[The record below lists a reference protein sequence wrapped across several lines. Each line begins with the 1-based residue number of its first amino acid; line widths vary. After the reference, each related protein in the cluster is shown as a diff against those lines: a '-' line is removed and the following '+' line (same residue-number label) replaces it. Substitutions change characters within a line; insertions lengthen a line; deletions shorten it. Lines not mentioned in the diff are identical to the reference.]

1 MSNLSLMPVPAEQA
15 GASCANCGA
24 ALVSDQRYCLEC
36 GQPCSPV
43 RLAFLDVLQ
52 AEQSP
57 AIGQGTVEMVPVDYR
72 SAASQQGVSGWLRR
86 NSGVLGLVG
95 VLLLCLIVG
104 LLVGHWVSQ
113 GSSAPSKQV
122 VEVKGLSVAPAAATT
137 ATTSTTPT
145 STTPTSAPS
154 QSSSKAKAAE
164 AKAKEKEVKAEKKAV
179 EATPVKVSTKAPST
193 NPKKHEEEIN
203 SLGDQPIETG

>member
-1 MSNLSLMPVPAEQA
+1 MPVPAEQA

-57 AIGQGTVEMVPVDYR
+57 AAIGQGAIEIVPAEYR
-72 SAASQQGVSGWLRR
+72 SAQPSAHPL
-86 NSGVLGLVG
+86 LGLLG

-113 GSSAPSKQV
+113 GSAPSKQV

-137 ATTSTTPT
+137 TPT
-145 STTPTSAPS
+145 STTSTSTT
-154 QSSSKAKAAE
+154 SSKASSTTKAQEPKETAQE
-164 AKAKEKEVKAEKKAV
+164 AKAQKKAQ
-179 EATPVKVSTKAPST
+179 EATPVKASSKTLST

-203 SLGDQPIETG
+203 SLGNQPIETG

>member
-1 MSNLSLMPVPAEQA
+1 VSNLSLMPVPAEQA
-15 GASCANCGA
+15 GAACANCGA

-36 GQPCSPV
+36 GQPASPV

-57 AIGQGTVEMVPVDYR
+57 VLGQGTVEMVPAEYR
-72 SAASQQGVSGWLRR
+72 SAASQQGVNGWLRR

-122 VEVKGLSVAPAAATT
+122 VEVKGLSVAPAAAAT
-137 ATTSTTPT
+137 APT
-145 STTPTSAPS
+145 STTPASTTPTATSK
-154 QSSSKAKAAE
+154 SSSQAKAAE
-164 AKAKEKEVKAEKKAV
+164 AKEKAQEAKIEKAPLPAPVKASQKKL
-179 EATPVKVSTKAPST
+179 ST

>member
-1 MSNLSLMPVPAEQA
+1 MPVPAEQA
-15 GASCANCGA
+15 GVTCANCGA

-57 AIGQGTVEMVPVDYR
+57 AAIGQGTIEMVPAEYR
-72 SAASQQGVSGWLRR
+72 SAANQQGVSGWLRR
-86 NSGVLGLVG
+86 NSGLLGLLG
-95 VLLLCLIVG
+95 VLLLCLLVG

-113 GSSAPSKQV
+113 GSAPGKQV
-122 VEVKGLSVAPAAATT
+122 VEVKGLSVGPAAAA
-137 ATTSTTPT
+137 ATTTPT
-145 STTPTSAPS
+145 STTPTTTTTTTPAPS
-154 QSSSKAKAAE
+154 KASSKAKTEETKEKAQE
-164 AKAKEKEVKAEKKAV
+164 AKIEKTPLPAPVKASSK
-179 EATPVKVSTKAPST
+179 TLST
-193 NPKKHEEEIN
+193 NPKKHEEEVN

>member
-1 MSNLSLMPVPAEQA
+1 M
-15 GASCANCGA
+15 
-24 ALVSDQRYCLEC
+24 
-36 GQPCSPV
+36 

-57 AIGQGTVEMVPVDYR
+57 ALGQGTVEMVPVDYR
-72 SAASQQGVSGWLRR
+72 STASQQGVSGWLRR

-95 VLLLCLIVG
+95 VLLLCLLVG

-137 ATTSTTPT
+137 TTPTSTTPT
-145 STTPTSAPS
+145 STTPAPS
-154 QSSSKAKAAE
+154 
-164 AKAKEKEVKAEKKAV
+164 
-179 EATPVKVSTKAPST
+179 PS
-193 NPKKHEEEIN
+193 
-203 SLGDQPIETG
+203 

>member
-1 MSNLSLMPVPAEQA
+1 MPVPAEQA

-57 AIGQGTVEMVPVDYR
+57 AIGPGAIEMVPADYR
-72 SAASQQGVSGWLRR
+72 TAASQRGVSGWLRR
-86 NSGVLGLVG
+86 NSGLLGLLG

-113 GSSAPSKQV
+113 GNAPSKSV
-122 VEVKGLSVAPAAATT
+122 VEVKGLSVAPAAAATT
-137 ATTSTTPT
+137 PTSTTSTSTTPT
-145 STTPTSAPS
+145 STT
-154 QSSSKAKAAE
+154 SSKASSTTKAQEPKETAQE
-164 AKAKEKEVKAEKKAV
+164 AKAQKKAQ
-179 EATPVKVSTKAPST
+179 EATPVKASSKTLST

-203 SLGDQPIETG
+203 SLGNQPIETG